1 MPSRLTRYSLESA
14 TLPLNAI
21 ICQCTRGFH
30 RKRRKSKVKINFVV
44 LAVVVVPVLFR
55 GAPYKVP
62 GYPVVVFGAHFSSLC
77 GASTPPPPSSTPRS
91 PLVLLLVSFNVSFIC
106 FLVPRHEKG
115 LEEWM
120 EPGLLGIAL
129 YLGPL
134 FSLFDACLLI
144 SGCRLHC
151 VSSGGHCLPRLVGPL
166 SSVACKDCNTL

>member
-1 MPSRLTRYSLESA
+1 MP
-14 TLPLNAI
+14 LPLLLLSFF
-21 ICQCTRGFH
+21 G
-30 RKRRKSKVKINFVV
+30 
-44 LAVVVVPVLFR
+44 

-77 GASTPPPPSSTPRS
+77 GTRSPSSTTFS
-91 PLVLLLVSFNVSFIC
+91 PFVPLLVLFNVSFIC
-106 FLVPRHEKG
+106 SLVPRHENG

-120 EPGLLGIAL
+120 LMEPGQLGIAL

-151 VSSGGHCLPRLVGPL
+151 VSSGGHCLALWVLCRLRRLPYF
-166 SSVACKDCNTL
+166 VASITKMV

>member
-1 MPSRLTRYSLESA
+1 MGSQYKFYWL
-14 TLPLNAI
+14 
-21 ICQCTRGFH
+21 H
-30 RKRRKSKVKINFVV
+30 RRTC
-44 LAVVVVPVLFR
+44 
-55 GAPYKVP
+55 
-62 GYPVVVFGAHFSSLC
+62 SS
-77 GASTPPPPSSTPRS
+77 
-91 PLVLLLVSFNVSFIC
+91 
-106 FLVPRHEKG
+106 HEKG